1 MFCKNCG
8 SQIADAAVVCPK
20 CGVPVSGKAVSVE
33 AGASPVKNH
42 MVGAILCTL
51 FCCLPC
57 GIVAIVK
64 ASQVNTKLAQ
74 GDVAGAENAAQ
85 SAKTWILVAVILGV
99 VVIFANILIQVI
111 AAIAAAD

>member
-8 SQIADAAVVCPK
+8 NEIADAAVVCPK
-20 CGVPVSGKAVSVE
+20 CGVSVAGKAVPA
-33 AGASPVKNH
+33 AGAAPVKNH

-74 GDVAGAENAAQ
+74 GDAAGAENAAQ
-85 SAKTWILVAVILGV
+85 SAKTWILVAVILGL
-99 VVIFANILIQVI
+99 VVIFANILIQVV
-111 AAIAAAD
+111 AAIAAAE

>member
-1 MFCKNCG
+1 MYCKNCG
-8 SQIADAAVVCPK
+8 NEISDAAVVCPK
-20 CGVPVSGKAVSVE
+20 CGVSVTGKPVA
-33 AGASPVKNH
+33 ASAQVANH

-74 GDVAGAENAAQ
+74 GDVSGAENAAR

-99 VVIFANILIQVI
+99 VVIFLNILFQVI
-111 AAIAAAD
+111 VAIAAAD

>member
-1 MFCKNCG
+1 MFCQNCG
-8 SQIADAAVVCPK
+8 NEIADAAVVCPK
-20 CGVPVSGKAVSVE
+20 CGVPVSGANVQKAD
-33 AGASPVKNH
+33 AAQVKNH

-74 GDVAGAENAAQ
+74 GDVAGAEAAAQ
-85 SAKTWILVAVILGV
+85 SAKTWITVAVVLGV
-99 VVIFANILIQVI
+99 IVILANILLQVI
-111 AAIAAAD
+111 AAVAAS

>member
-1 MFCKNCG
+1 MYCKNCG
-8 SQIADAAVVCPK
+8 NEISDAAVVCPK
-20 CGVPVSGKAVSVE
+20 CGVSVANKPVA
-33 AGASPVKNH
+33 AGAQVANH

-74 GDVAGAENAAQ
+74 GDVAGAENAAR

-99 VVIFANILIQVI
+99 IVIFANILIQVI
-111 AAIAAAD
+111 AALAAAD

>member
-1 MFCKNCG
+1 MYCKNCG
-8 SQIADAAVVCPK
+8 NEISDAAVVCPK
-20 CGVPVSGKAVSVE
+20 CGVPVADKPVA
-33 AGASPVKNH
+33 AGAQVANH

-74 GDVAGAENAAQ
+74 GDVAGAEDAAR

-99 VVIFANILIQVI
+99 IVILINILIQLI
-111 AAIAAAD
+111 ALIAAAD

>member
-8 SQIADAAVVCPK
+8 NEIADAAVVCPK
-20 CGVPVSGKAVSVE
+20 CGVPVAGKVVPAA
-33 AGASPVKNH
+33 AGAAPVKNH

-85 SAKTWILVAVILGV
+85 SAKTWILVAVILGLI
-99 VVIFANILIQVI
+99 VILANILLQVV

>member
-8 SQIADAAVVCPK
+8 NEIADAAVVCPK
-20 CGVPVSGKAVSVE
+20 YGVSV
-33 AGASPVKNH
+33 ADKSAASGTQVANH

-74 GDVAGAENAAQ
+74 GDVAGAENAAR
-85 SAKTWILVAVILGV
+85 SAQTWILVAVILGL
-99 VVIFANILIQVI
+99 VVILANVLIQVI
-111 AAIAAAD
+111 AVLAAAD